1 MGAGNEAVTVSKRTS
16 RARIQASE
24 KSVIMLLILLNSL
37 VPRPRLAFRRLQF
50 FLSRFSILIVTESWM
65 GPRNEATSECL
76 WTMGCTAILSTE
88 C

>member
-1 MGAGNEAVTVSKRTS
+1 MRQLQYLRELLEPGYSAYS
-16 RARIQASE
+16 ASE

-65 GPRNEATSECL
+65 GPGNEATSECL
-76 WTMGCTAILSTE
+76 WTMKCTAILSTE